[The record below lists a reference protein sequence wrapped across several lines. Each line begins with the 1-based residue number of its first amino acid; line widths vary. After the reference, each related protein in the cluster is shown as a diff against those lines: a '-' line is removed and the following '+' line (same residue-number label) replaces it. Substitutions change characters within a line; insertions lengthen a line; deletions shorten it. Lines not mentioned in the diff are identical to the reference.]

1 MAGDRANKWPGWIAR
16 GLGTLAGAWWLLS
29 GVAHIIWGREPWTL
43 EGALLAV
50 LIVANVTGVAL
61 AWWRERLGGAVLAL
75 AGAALCVF
83 AYVTAGH
90 NKGFAVLVSG
100 APFFMAGVLFLVSS
114 KRANVSGS

>member
-1 MAGDRANKWPGWIAR
+1 MRRRLRWIAR
-16 GLGTLAGAWWLLS
+16 GSGTFAGAGWLLS
-29 GVAHIIWGREPWTL
+29 GITHALWEREPWTI

-50 LIVANVTGVAL
+50 LVVANLGGVAL
-61 AWWRERLGGAVLAL
+61 AWWRARIGGTVLVV

-100 APFFMAGVLFLVSS
+100 APFLLSGILLFASEWPS
-114 KRANVSGS
+114 KSA